1 MSQLNLN
8 FPINKT
14 TKKYRSIIA
23 EGNEGFVLRKSRRF
37 GLLWML
43 IGLALSGLV
52 VLMIMDDFSRG
63 EKLIGIFTVVL
74 FFPTVSLL
82 LYGLR
87 SLFFPKI
94 SANYKSN
101 YLGLM
106 NTIRHNTGYPQK
118 LYVPEQWEIPMKDY
132 TQETLEG
139 ILRLVGGWGQDNICF
154 ICNRAILTSRN
165 AQLIDASLFNLNEN
179 GITIIPIGTENGT
192 TKAYADLCSI
202 IPTKSIKGI
211 HFYPASLSPQKQDV
225 MELCI
230 DYDEYTWDTYDRG
243 TKPLFD
249 LTMAYHVQRRID
261 GAPFHECNVNQ
272 LYQLHG
278 SPSRLNNKNSKIGV

>member
-87 SLFFPKI
+87 SLFFPKT

-179 GITIIPIGTENGT
+179 GITII
-192 TKAYADLCSI
+192 
-202 IPTKSIKGI
+202 
-211 HFYPASLSPQKQDV
+211 SPQKQDV

-249 LTMAYHVQRRID
+249 LTMAYHVQCRID

-278 SPSRLNNKNSKIGV
+278 SPSRLNKKIQK